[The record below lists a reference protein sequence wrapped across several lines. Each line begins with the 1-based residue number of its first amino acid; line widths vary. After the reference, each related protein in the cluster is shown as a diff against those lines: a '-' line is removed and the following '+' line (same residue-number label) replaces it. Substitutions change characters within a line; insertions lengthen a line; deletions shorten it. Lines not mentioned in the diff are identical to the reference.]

1 MTITKPTKKLKPQVS
16 ASDIDSKYQLTP
28 PDAGLESQTVKSEVD
43 DSLLGIADQLD
54 CSSLASAKRV
64 LFPTAAVCLILLSVL
79 AVAYTLYFS
88 KAVMLPIAGA
98 FLLNFLLSPAVAKL
112 NRIGLPNFLGSL
124 AVMTALISGL
134 VLVLFFAYDPATRW
148 IENKD
153 QNIKI
158 IQKKLLSLRQPFLAF
173 HEMTQELEHLGTASA
188 ETDGTESSA
197 SEAESSTKQTETVSK
212 TEGES
217 IPPSQSVGARAAT
230 NRSQPQNTADQL
242 NSNAVSNAN
251 NEGVASIEAIGNTA
265 VVPVQVQL
273 PSISNRI
280 FSTSGDVLAGV
291 GLMLVLLFYLL
302 SAGDRG
308 LEKLVEL
315 MPSFSQK
322 KRTVEL
328 SRAIEE
334 SVSSYMLTTFAIN
347 SVLGI
352 VIGFG
357 MWLIGMPNPILWG
370 LVAMQLNFFPFMG
383 AMIGAILVFMV
394 AVISF
399 DSVAYAC
406 WAPGIYLTANLIEAN
421 LITPHVLGRSVSLHP
436 VWLMIFFIIVAW
448 IWGLGGA
455 IIAVPVLAVIKISCD
470 HIEPLEPIG
479 HFLGR

>member
-1 MTITKPTKKLKPQVS
+1 MTIAKPTKKLKPQVS

-88 KAVMLPIAGA
+88 KAVMLPIVGA

-112 NRIGLPNFLGSL
+112 NRFGLPNFLGSL
-124 AVMTALISGL
+124 GVMTALIGGL

-148 IENKD
+148 VENKD

-197 SEAESSTKQTETVSK
+197 SKADSSTNQAETVSK
-212 TEGES
+212 IEGVP
-217 IPPSQSVGARAAT
+217 IPQNQSVGARAAT
-230 NRSQPQNTADQL
+230 NRSLPQNTADQL
-242 NSNAVSNAN
+242 NSNANDEGDAN
-251 NEGVASIEAIGNTA
+251 NEVVANGA

-280 FSTSGDVLAGV
+280 FSTSGDVLAGM

-328 SRAIEE
+328 SRAIEK

-370 LVAMQLNFFPFMG
+370 LVAMQLNFFPFLG
-383 AMIGAILVFMV
+383 ALIGAILVFMV

-436 VWLMIFFIIVAW
+436 VWLMIFFVIVAW

-455 IIAVPVLAVIKISCD
+455 IIAVPILAVIKISCD

-479 HFLGR
+479 QFLGR